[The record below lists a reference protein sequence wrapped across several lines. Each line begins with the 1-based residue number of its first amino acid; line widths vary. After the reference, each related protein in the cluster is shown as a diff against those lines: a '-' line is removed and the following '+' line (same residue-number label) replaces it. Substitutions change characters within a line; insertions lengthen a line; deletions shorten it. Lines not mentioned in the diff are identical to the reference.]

1 MSVVIAAGAT
11 YDRGMKRTVEF
22 FGIPRA
28 RAGIAHTDAVGE
40 TLGEVLQDLSRRFPE
55 LSEACIQGSRLRD
68 GFTVNL
74 GGERFTRDSATV
86 LEQNQTLL
94 LMSLDAGG

>member
-1 MSVVIAAGAT
+1 MVALAAT

-22 FGIPRA
+22 FGIPRVRAGVA
-28 RAGIAHTDAVGE
+28 RAEAVGE
-40 TLGEVLQDLSRRFPE
+40 TLGEVLLDLTQRFPALAE
-55 LSEACIQGSRLRD
+55 TCIQGGELRE

-74 GGERFTRDSATV
+74 GGERFTRDSATL

>member
-1 MSVVIAAGAT
+1 
-11 YDRGMKRTVEF
+11 MKRTVEF

-28 RAGIAHTDAVGE
+28 RAGIARTDAVGE
-40 TLGEVLQDLSRRFPE
+40 TLGEVLQDLSQRFPG
-55 LSEACIQGSRLRD
+55 LSETCIEGSRLRD
-68 GFTVNL
+68 GFTVNI